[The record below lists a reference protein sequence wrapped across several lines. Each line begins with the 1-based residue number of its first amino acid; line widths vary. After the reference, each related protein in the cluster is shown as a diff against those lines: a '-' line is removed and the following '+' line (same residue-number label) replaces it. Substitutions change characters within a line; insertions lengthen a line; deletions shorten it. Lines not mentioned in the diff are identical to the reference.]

1 MRAKAVVFT
10 GVGEVVVKQV
20 DAPEPGPEDVV
31 VDVRYSWISSG
42 TEGSVLRGERIGGDE
57 PWLPGDPPIYPRVPG
72 YQKTGVVTAVGSE
85 VDDIAIGEWVFSAVS
100 WVEGMMGDMG
110 GHISPAVTPR
120 RCIWKLPPEVTP
132 VETSGL
138 VLTQVGYNCGIR
150 APINVGD
157 KVLVIGDGLVGQWAA
172 QTAAWRGARVLMAGH
187 HPERMAMFDAPG
199 GVTIDTRSEDLL
211 AVVDAQA
218 PDGLH
223 VVIDT
228 VGTVP
233 TLEALLPLMAHDGH
247 LVSAGFCGTEGA
259 IDIQKLRLGEKSVHA
274 PSGWTI
280 KRMDE
285 TLELIALKKLSTAPL
300 ISHQMPVEQ
309 AAEAWDLIRNHRDQ
323 VMGVVLTWAK

>member
-1 MRAKAVVFT
+1 
-10 GVGEVVVKQV
+10 
-20 DAPEPGPEDVV
+20 
-31 VDVRYSWISSG
+31 
-42 TEGSVLRGERIGGDE
+42 
-57 PWLPGDPPIYPRVPG
+57 
-72 YQKTGVVTAVGSE
+72 
-85 VDDIAIGEWVFSAVS
+85 VFSAVS

-199 GVTIDTRSEDLL
+199 GVTIDTRSD
-211 AVVDAQA
+211 
-218 PDGLH
+218 
-223 VVIDT
+223 
-228 VGTVP
+228 
-233 TLEALLPLMAHDGH
+233 
-247 LVSAGFCGTEGA
+247 
-259 IDIQKLRLGEKSVHA
+259 DIQKLRLGEKSVHA
-274 PSGWTI
+274 PSGWTT